1 MENIE
6 VQKLQLNK
14 LQNKLSLLLE
24 EFVTNKK
31 ELEKVKLQNKEL
43 KETIKSQKIEL
54 EGFQYQEEISKIVGS
69 VADGNGE
76 KEELKTKID
85 TYIKEIDNCINF
97 LNKAL

>member
-1 MENIE
+1 METPE
-6 VQKLQLNK
+6 VQKLQLNQLQSK
-14 LQNKLSLLLE
+14 LGLLLE
-24 EFVTNKK
+24 EFVANKS

-54 EGFQYQEEISKIVGS
+54 EGFQYQEEISKIVGL
-69 VADGNGE
+69 AAEGNEE